1 MTNAHFE
8 RTDLL
13 KRSYKNVKHEAT
25 LLLSAKNCRAMLIAG
40 CAMGAFALSVPLLL
54 SYAVIS
60 SIPKLMNSETFY
72 LADGILFSCMSF
84 FLLFFFSP
92 MYCGI
97 YNAAIKIS
105 NNEQSKISDLFKF
118 YTTPYLYK
126 RSIALFF
133 KSSWFIYLMIL
144 FFGVIYLTIGVANI
158 YVPELVKSLT
168 AFLDS
173 LLSSFILFGGILFTV
188 TRQYKYI
195 YIPYAIEN
203 TEVPLKECVAA
214 SRTVSYIPFRMH
226 YKWDLLITMALFIAS
241 VASIGILQIIYA
253 GPLAVAKKT
262 AYYKAFKYN

>member
-1 MTNAHFE
+1 
-8 RTDLL
+8 
-13 KRSYKNVKHEAT
+13 
-25 LLLSAKNCRAMLIAG
+25 
-40 CAMGAFALSVPLLL
+40 
-54 SYAVIS
+54 
-60 SIPKLMNSETFY
+60 
-72 LADGILFSCMSF
+72 
-84 FLLFFFSP
+84 
-92 MYCGI
+92 
-97 YNAAIKIS
+97 
-105 NNEQSKISDLFKF
+105 
-118 YTTPYLYK
+118 
-126 RSIALFF
+126 
-133 KSSWFIYLMIL
+133 MIL